1 MYRETP
7 AAPYRTVM
15 DPDQDAAEAGT
26 APGAGGAAAG
36 GSLLLRVSG
45 PDQPGI
51 TADLMTVLELSDAQ
65 VQDLEQVLVRGHLT
79 LAVALSEPADGGDAV
94 REVLE
99 HFGRSR
105 GLLVELVAAPPPR
118 PSLQSSDA
126 ITVLGHELQAPL
138 SPAELGAVAGGITAA
153 GGNIDRIV
161 RLARYPVYAYEFRV
175 NGADRGVL
183 AKHLGE
189 AAAGHRLDIALQ
201 PAGLERRAKRLVVL
215 DVDSTLIQDEVIELL
230 AEQAGCLEEV
240 RAVTE
245 RAMAGEL
252 DFESALRE
260 RVRRLAGLDAD
271 ALDRARAAMRL
282 APGARTFV
290 RTLKRLGYTVG
301 IVSGGFTHFTGWL
314 ARELDLDHAEANELE
329 VADGV
334 LTGEVLGPVVDRAR
348 KAQLL
353 RHFAAAE
360 GVPLSQT
367 VAVGDGANDLD
378 MLAAAG
384 LGIAFNAKPLVQ
396 EAADTTVNVPYLDAI
411 LFVLGVTRDE
421 VERAD
426 AVVD

>member
-1 MYRETP
+1 MYRRTP
-7 AAPYRTVM
+7 AAPYRTGM
-15 DPDQDAAEAGT
+15 DLAPDAATGGGPA
-26 APGAGGAAAG
+26 APT
-36 GSLLLRVSG
+36 LLLRVSG
-45 PDQPGI
+45 PDHPGI
-51 TADLMTVLELSDAQ
+51 TADLMTLLEASGAE

-79 LAVALSEPADGGDAV
+79 LAVALADPGDGGAGLRV
-94 REVLE
+94 VLDQL
-99 HFGRSR
+99 GRSR
-105 GLLVELVAAPPPR
+105 GLSVELVTAPAPPSPHR
-118 PSLQSSDA
+118 NSDA
-126 ITVLGHELQAPL
+126 VTVLGHELETPL
-138 SPAELGAVAGGITAA
+138 SPAELGAVAGGINAA

-175 NGADRGVL
+175 TGADRTAL

-189 AAAGHRLDIALQ
+189 AAATHRLDVALQ

-230 AEQAGCLEEV
+230 AEQAGCLDDV
-240 RAVTE
+240 RAITE

-252 DFESALRE
+252 DFEAALRE
-260 RVRRLAGLDAD
+260 RVRRLAGLDLD
-271 ALDRARAAMRL
+271 ALARARAAMRL
-282 APGARTFV
+282 TPGARTFV

-301 IVSGGFTHFTGWL
+301 IVSGGFTHFTDGL
-314 ARELDLDHAEANELE
+314 ADELGLHHAQANELE
-329 VADGV
+329 MIDGV
-334 LTGEVLGPVVDRAR
+334 LTGEVVGQVVDRAR
-348 KAQLL
+348 KAEAL
-353 RHFAAAE
+353 RSFAALE

-396 EAADTTVNVPYLDAI
+396 EAADTTVNVPYLDAV

-426 AVVD
+426 AVVED

>member
-7 AAPYRTVM
+7 AAPYRTGM
-15 DPDQDAAEAGT
+15 DPAEDATMES
-26 APGAGGAAAG
+26 AADAS
-36 GSLLLRVSG
+36 SLLLRVSG

-51 TADLMTVLELSDAQ
+51 TADLMTVLELSGAE
-65 VQDLEQVLVRGHLT
+65 VQDVEQVLVRGHLT
-79 LAVALSEPADGGDAV
+79 LAVALAVPLDGGEALRAV
-94 REVLE
+94 LD
-99 HFGRSR
+99 HFGRTR
-105 GLLVELVAAPPPR
+105 ALHVELGVAPAAPSPHHG
-118 PSLQSSDA
+118 SDA
-126 ITVLGHELQAPL
+126 VTVLGHELETPL

-175 NGADRGVL
+175 TGADRGAL

-189 AAAGHRLDIALQ
+189 AAATHRLDIALQ
-201 PAGLERRAKRLVVL
+201 TAGLERRAKRLVVL

-230 AEQAGCLEEV
+230 AEQAGCRDEV
-240 RAVTE
+240 RGITE

-252 DFESALRE
+252 DFEAALRE
-260 RVRRLAGLDAD
+260 RVRLLAGLDAD
-271 ALDRARAAMRL
+271 ALERARAAMRL

-301 IVSGGFTHFTGWL
+301 IVSGGFTHFTSGL
-314 ARELDLDHAEANELE
+314 AKELDLDHAEANELE
-329 VADGV
+329 IVDGV
-334 LTGEVLGPVVDRAR
+334 LTGEVLGDVVDRAR
-348 KAQLL
+348 KAVLL
-353 RHFAAAE
+353 RRFAEAE
-360 GVPLSQT
+360 GVPVSQT